1 MFDLSIGIM
10 AYNEEG
16 CIGQLLNALLKQ
28 DIIHARLKEIIV
40 VASGCTDRTEA
51 IVQDFSKKST
61 RIHLVTQ
68 AERNGKA
75 PAINRFLSVATGD
88 ICVLES
94 ADTIPETGTI
104 DSLVVPFVCP
114 EVGMTGGRPIPI
126 NPTDTFMGFAV
137 HLLWSLHHSISL
149 TTPKLGELIAFRNVI
164 REIPED
170 TAVDEASIEAIVTRA
185 GYQLRYVP
193 EAVVWNKGPETVK
206 DFIRQRRRI
215 AAGHAHL
222 FRERGY
228 RVSTSD
234 PINILKRLI
243 QSQSW
248 CVKHVLWT
256 LGAALLELT
265 ARVLGYLD
273 VHARKRVP
281 VVWDISI
288 TTKSW
293 N

>member
-10 AYNEEG
+10 AYNEAA
-16 CIGQLLNALLKQ
+16 CIGRLIDALLRQ
-28 DIIHARLKEIIV
+28 ELVHARIKEIIM
-40 VASGCTDRTEA
+40 VASGCTDKTEA
-51 IVQDFSKKST
+51 IVRDFMGQDK
-61 RIHLVTQ
+61 RIRLITQ
-68 AERNGKA
+68 AQRRGKA
-75 PAINRFLSVATGD
+75 SAINLFLSIACGD
-88 ICVLES
+88 IYILES
-94 ADTIPETGTI
+94 ADTIPEPGAI
-104 DSLVVPFVCP
+104 DRLVAPFYAAN
-114 EVGMTGGRPIPI
+114 VGMTGARPVPI
-126 NPTDTFMGFAV
+126 NPKNTFMGYAA

-170 TAVDEASIEAIVTRA
+170 TAVDEASIEAIVTQA

-193 EAVVWNKGPETVK
+193 DAVVLNKGPETVR

-222 FRERGY
+222 FREHGY

-234 PINILKRLI
+234 PVAILKRLI
-243 QSQSW
+243 RSQSW
-248 CVKHVLWT
+248 CVKHVFWT
-256 LGAALLELT
+256 VGTAALEFT

-273 VHARKRVP
+273 VHARKHVP